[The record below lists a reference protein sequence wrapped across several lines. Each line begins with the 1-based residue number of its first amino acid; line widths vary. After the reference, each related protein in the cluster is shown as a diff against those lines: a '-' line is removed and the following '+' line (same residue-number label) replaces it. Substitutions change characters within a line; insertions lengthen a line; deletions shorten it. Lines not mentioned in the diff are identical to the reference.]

1 MQVQIPQ
8 GLQFLNKKEN
18 KMSKLLY
25 DYTQMFIKESTP
37 DLLIDRKIIIKY
49 EKGGDLNV
57 GAIVR
62 IMQKKDGNRWIV
74 EGLNGRQRT
83 GKYVTTTP
91 EMEFIPVTP
100 KEMELA
106 MEEMEEKK
114 EEFKEQVECMK
125 ELNIDQINSVSFT
138 AWKIFKACK
147 EEKDQEKLKK
157 IIVDSIDT
165 ISNGKD

>member
-1 MQVQIPQ
+1 
-8 GLQFLNKKEN
+8 
-18 KMSKLLY
+18 MSKLLY

-37 DLLIDRKIIIKY
+37 DLLIDRKMIIKY
-49 EKGGDLNV
+49 EKGGDLNM

-62 IMQKKDGNRWIV
+62 IISKKDGNRWIV
-74 EGLNGRQRT
+74 EGLYGRQRT
-83 GKYVTTTP
+83 GKYVATSH
-91 EMEFIPVTP
+91 EMEFIPVTS

-106 MEEMEEKK
+106 MEEIEEKK

-125 ELNIDQINSVSFT
+125 ELNIDQINGASFT

-147 EEKDQEKLKK
+147 EEKDQVKLKK